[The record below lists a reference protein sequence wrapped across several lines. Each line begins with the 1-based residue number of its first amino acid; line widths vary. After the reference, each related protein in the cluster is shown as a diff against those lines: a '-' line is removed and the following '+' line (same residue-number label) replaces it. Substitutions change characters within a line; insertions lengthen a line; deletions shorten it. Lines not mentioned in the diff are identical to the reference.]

1 MSNLSQT
8 RTSDDASSVVVRQPF
23 HRVLR
28 EAALVLLLAIAGF
41 MVLALLTYDPQDPGW
56 SYSAPTPSIENQGGI
71 VGAYF
76 ADVSLYLFGYLAYLF
91 PVLVVALGV
100 QIYRWQRAA
109 ERVRWGIL
117 GLRCAGFGVTIVAG
131 DVLAFYHF
139 EPVAGTVPLA
149 SGGAVGSLGGGALAE
164 MFGFDGAT
172 LLALAAFLAGITVF
186 SGLSWIRLMDATG
199 RAVLRG
205 IEGCRRISR
214 VVRRLW
220 STWRSS
226 RAQSGSDA
234 GRRKATTRHAAQE
247 PVIEDA
253 PGEEPPRIAPPEPAA
268 SEPAPSRT
276 KGRKSANRSAR
287 QQPASAMPMPEAGG
301 VPPLSLLD
309 EAAVR
314 ERGYSQDD
322 LDAMSRLVETKL
334 ADFGVSVEVAAVH
347 PGPVITR
354 FELQPAP
361 GVKVSKITN
370 LAKDLAR
377 ALSVTSVRVVEVI
390 PGKSVVGL
398 EIPNKERDAIA
409 LSEIV
414 RSDAYQQAE
423 SALTLAIGKDIRG
436 HPVVVDLGKM
446 PHLLVAGTTGSG
458 KSVGVNG
465 MILSLLYKN
474 APEEVRTIMIDPKM
488 LELSVYEAIP
498 HLLAPVVTD
507 MNDAANALRWCVAEM
522 ERRYKLMAALG
533 VRNID
538 GLNRRVR
545 EARDAGEP
553 IPDPLWR
560 PSEADQ
566 LDPSAN
572 GAPALEPLPYVVVVV
587 DEFADMMMMVGKKV
601 EELIARLAQKA
612 RAAGIHLI
620 LATQRP
626 SVDVIT
632 GLIKANIPTR
642 MAFQVSSK
650 VDSRTILDQM
660 GAESLLGHGDML
672 YLGPS
677 SRGIPERVHGAF
689 VSDAEVHRVV
699 EHLRAMGGPEYERDI
714 LQEPGPEA
722 PSVPGMASEGGD
734 NDGETD
740 PLYDQAV
747 KVVTET
753 QKASISGVQRRLK
766 IGYNRAARLVEEM
779 EAAGIVG
786 PLESNGSR
794 QILVSAPP
802 PAD

>member
-1 MSNLSQT
+1 MN
-8 RTSDDASSVVVRQPF
+8 DASEAQSATGERSVLVTQPLN
-23 HRVLR
+23 RVLR
-28 EAALVLLLAIAGF
+28 EAALVVLLAVAGF
-41 MVLALLTYDPQDPGW
+41 MLLALVTYDPEDPGW
-56 SYSAPTPSIENQGGI
+56 SYKAATPGVANQGGI
-71 VGAYF
+71 FGAYF
-76 ADVSLYLFGYLAYLF
+76 ADLTLYLFGYLAYLL

-100 QIYRWQRAA
+100 RIYRWQRAA
-109 ERVRWGIL
+109 EPVRWGL
-117 GLRCAGFGVTIVAG
+117 LTMRFAGFLVAVVAG
-131 DVLAFYHF
+131 DVLAYYHF
-139 EPVAGTVPLA
+139 EPVAGTVPMA
-149 SGGAVGSLGGGALAE
+149 SGGAVGTAAGSALRDG
-164 MFGFDGAT
+164 FGFDGAT
-172 LLALAAFLAGITVF
+172 LLALAFFLAGVTVF
-186 SGLSWIRLMDATG
+186 SGVSWIQLMDAVG
-199 RAVLRG
+199 RWVLRLG
-205 IEGCRRISR
+205 TWCRRMVGSLGR
-214 VVRRLW
+214 MGAERRK
-220 STWRSS
+220 S
-226 RAQSGSDA
+226 RAAESVSMPVS
-234 GRRKATTRHAAQE
+234 E
-247 PVIEDA
+247 PVISTE
-253 PGEEPPRIAPPEPAA
+253 PPEPPRIEPPETAPAA
-268 SEPAPSRT
+268 PKPSPKRSKAKRAAKRETSAPAAGEGS
-276 KGRKSANRSAR
+276 
-287 QQPASAMPMPEAGG
+287 MPP
-301 VPPLSLLD
+301 VTLLD
-309 EAAVR
+309 DPPQH
-314 ERGYSQDD
+314 ERGYSQQD
-322 LDAMSRLVETKL
+322 LDAMSELVETKL
-334 ADFGVSVEVAAVH
+334 GDFGVSVEVAAVH
-347 PGPVITR
+347 PGPVVTR

-370 LAKDLAR
+370 LSKDLAR

-398 EIPNKERDAIA
+398 EIPNKQRESIA

-414 RSDAYQQAE
+414 RSDQYQQSK
-423 SALTLAIGKDIRG
+423 SALSLAIGKDIG
-436 HPVVVDLGKM
+436 GQPVVVDLGKM

-474 APEEVRTIMIDPKM
+474 TPEEVRTIMIDPKM
-488 LELSVYEAIP
+488 LELSVYENIP

-522 ERRYKLMAALG
+522 ERRYKLMASLG

-538 GLNRRVR
+538 GLNRRIR
-545 EARDAGEP
+545 EAREAGEP
-553 IPDPLWR
+553 LHDPLWR
-560 PSEADQ
+560 PSDADAIDPEA
-566 LDPSAN
+566 S
-572 GAPALEPLPYVVVVV
+572 GAPELETMPYVVVVV

-672 YLGPS
+672 YAGPS

-699 EHLRAMGGPEYERDI
+699 EHLQSMGGPDYARDI
-714 LQEPGPEA
+714 LQEA
-722 PSVPGMASEGGD
+722 PQDAPNVPGMSADSGGED
-734 NDGETD
+734 AD

-747 KVVTET
+747 QVVTET

-779 EAAGIVG
+779 EAAGVVG

-794 QILVSAPP
+794 QILASAPP
-802 PAD
+802 PTD